1 MTLVLLIESYLR
13 HGRLWHLIFV
23 IDQQTRILKTWKNEV
38 PLMTFNVVND
48 MLNWILPDKLF
59 VRILLLLSQYIL
71 FEIINMFNQLTVESE
86 KVSNDLS
93 INDGLQRMFS
103 LRSSDQTKQYMILRR
118 KWHYTNM
125 WWSFVFFILIW

>member
-1 MTLVLLIESYLR
+1 
-13 HGRLWHLIFV
+13 
-23 IDQQTRILKTWKNEV
+23 
-38 PLMTFNVVND
+38 MTFNVVND

-59 VRILLLLSQYIL
+59 VRIFLLLSQYIL

-103 LRSSDQTKQYMILRR
+103 YGRLVKGNNTWYWDGNDIIQTCDGL
-118 KWHYTNM
+118 
-125 WWSFVFFILIW
+125 FFFSY